1 MRLFARLLDE
11 FLIWFV
17 IAQMVILTTVVVVAV
32 AFRYSGASLS
42 WYDEVAS
49 ILLAWLTYYGSA
61 LAALHRGHI
70 GFDDVLLALPL
81 PLRKAA
87 VVLAEGL
94 VIFFFGLLAWAG
106 FTVLNILQGSTLVSL
121 TWVPVSVTQS
131 VIPIGA
137 LLFIVAELLSLP
149 DYWRDVMSGRSTE
162 HAPMAH
168 GQTPDASEVSR

>member
-17 IAQMVILTTVVVVAV
+17 IFLMVVLTTVVIVAV
-32 AFRYSGASLS
+32 VFRYTGSSLS

-49 ILLAWLTYYGSA
+49 ILLAWVTYYGAA
-61 LAALHRGHI
+61 LAALRRGHI

-87 VVLAEGL
+87 VILAEAL
-94 VIFFFGLLAWAG
+94 VLFFFGLMAWAG
-106 FTVLNILQGSTLVSL
+106 VTVLQILEGSTLVSL

-137 LLFIVAELLSLP
+137 VLFIIAELLSLP
-149 DYWRDVMSGRSTE
+149 DYWRDVMAGHSTE

-168 GQTPDASEVSR
+168 GETPEETSR